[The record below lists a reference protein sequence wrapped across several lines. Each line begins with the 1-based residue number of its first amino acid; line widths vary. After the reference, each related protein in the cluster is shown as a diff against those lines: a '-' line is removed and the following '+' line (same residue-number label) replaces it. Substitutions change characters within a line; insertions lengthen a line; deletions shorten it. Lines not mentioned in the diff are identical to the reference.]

1 MASRFTTSAA
11 MEANH
16 NTSFAVQY

>member
-1 MASRFTTSAA
+1 MASRFTASAA